1 MKEIDLNVVGLEPLR
16 EEEVR
21 ETDGGIAPLIAGAI
35 VVGKWLLGA
44 CAVAIATE
52 VVLNPAILLSSLK
65 QVTMQQESKVALE

>member
-1 MKEIDLNVVGLEPLR
+1 MREIDLVVGLEPLR

-52 VVLNPAILLSSLK
+52 VVLNPSNTAEQFK
-65 QVTMQQESKVALE
+65 EGYDAARK

>member
-16 EEEVR
+16 EEVR

-35 VVGKWLLGA
+35 ALGKYLLGA

-52 VVLNPAILLSSLK
+52 VVLNPSNTAEQFKAGYDSARK
-65 QVTMQQESKVALE
+65 

>member
-35 VVGKWLLGA
+35 ALGKYLLGA

-52 VVLNPAILLSSLK
+52 VVLNPGNTAEQFKAGYDSARK
-65 QVTMQQESKVALE
+65 

>member
-35 VVGKWLLGA
+35 ALGKYLVRRL
-44 CAVAIATE
+44 CCCDCH
-52 VVLNPAILLSSLK
+52 
-65 QVTMQQESKVALE
+65 

>member
-1 MKEIDLNVVGLEPLR
+1 MKEIDLVVGLEPLR

-52 VVLNPAILLSSLK
+52 VVLNPSNTAEQFK
-65 QVTMQQESKVALE
+65 EGYDAARK